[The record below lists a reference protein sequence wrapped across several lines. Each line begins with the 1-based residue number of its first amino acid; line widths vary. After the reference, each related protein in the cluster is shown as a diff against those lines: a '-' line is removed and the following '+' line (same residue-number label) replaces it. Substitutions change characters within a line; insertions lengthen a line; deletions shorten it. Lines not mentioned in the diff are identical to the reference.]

1 MKKMAK
7 AAALIAAMVLA
18 AGLTAC
24 QGKGSSKGLVIDGAK
39 VTGYTPDVP
48 AKLSVLKGVTE
59 IDESA
64 FENCLTLVSVTIPDT
79 VTYIG
84 SYAFEGCK
92 NLKSVSIPGSVE
104 GTGFA
109 SFNEC
114 KSLES
119 VTIGDGVKR
128 ISTGSFMECDSLKSV
143 TIPASVT
150 EIDLGAFCGCTSL
163 ASVTIPA
170 SVTKIGAQAFG
181 SCDKLEVKYAGTKE
195 QWEEIE
201 VSARIEDSSYG
212 KNKFVVHC
220 KDGDITVE

>member
-128 ISTGSFMECDSLKSV
+128 ISTGSFLECDSLKSV
-143 TIPASVT
+143 TM
-150 EIDLGAFCGCTSL
+150 
-163 ASVTIPA
+163 PA

-181 SCDKLEVKYAGTKE
+181 GCDKLEVKYAGTKE

>member
-48 AKLSVLKGVTE
+48 AKLSVPKGVTE
-59 IDESA
+59 IDGSA
-64 FENCLTLVSVTIPDT
+64 FQNCLTLVSVTIPNT
-79 VTYIG
+79 VANIG
-84 SYAFEGCK
+84 GFAFSECK

-104 GTGFA
+104 DTGFG

-220 KDGDITVE
+220 KDGDVTVE